1 MSKGGSK
8 TKANQEQPAPT
19 PQAPN
24 TGVEISDV
32 GNVDKIRD
40 ILFGNQMREYEKRFN
55 RLEKQVMKEVYD
67 LRDESQKRMETFEN
81 YFKKEMGILKDR
93 LKSESG
99 DRAESDKKLTHE
111 LEDTAASLGK
121 KISQVEEN
129 LAERATDIQE
139 QILEQSK
146 KLTTDIQEK
155 YDRAYR
161 ELKQGDEELADTKVD
176 RSALSEFLL
185 DMAMRVS
192 GDKVGESMTNTEE

>member
-1 MSKGGSK
+1 M
-8 TKANQEQPAPT
+8 KASQEKPPT
-19 PQAPN
+19 PPQAPN
-24 TGVEISDV
+24 TSVEVSDV

-111 LEDTAASLGK
+111 LEDTAASLAK

-146 KLTTDIQEK
+146 KLTSDIQEK

-161 ELKQGDEELADTKVD
+161 ELKRGDEELADTKVD

-192 GDKVGESMTNTEE
+192 GDKVAESMTNTEE